1 MSINGLGHNDHARP
15 GGPFTH
21 AHGDDSAFIRLDRV
35 YKGHRVG
42 DGGVAA
48 LGGVSFD
55 VARGEFAAIVGPS
68 GAGKS
73 TILNLIGGVDTPTA
87 GLVSV
92 GGTDLSQLDTAGL
105 SAYRRWTVGF
115 LWQGTTKNLVPYLT
129 VAQNAELPLL
139 LAGVQSA
146 ASRRRRTID
155 LLELMGLARRAN
167 HRPAMLSGGEQQR
180 AGLVVAL
187 AHKPAV
193 VLADEPTAEI
203 DAEGADQVVQ
213 ALRAACT
220 EFGST
225 VFMATHDLIAASKTD
240 TTFRLID
247 GRVRGPAG
255 RASLDASGRITLPQA
270 AASLLGSAA
279 SEVEVE
285 LEGHEVRI
293 RRSQEPVAYQPAGSG
308 GRAARAVRSRTPAA
322 RTSDDTMTAAAAS
335 VTAPARVTAPASPGG
350 RAEAP
355 LLSATQIH
363 RRYGQG
369 GTSTVALQD
378 ASLHLAAGE
387 LVVVM
392 GPSGSGKSTLLGV
405 LGGFEAPDSG
415 SVMWRGQS
423 LADLPATEVAR
434 RRASEFGVVFQSLGL
449 FPALTARENVYLPL
463 LISGA
468 DPESA
473 AAAAARW
480 LRRLGLDDRA
490 EHRLFELSL
499 GQQQRVAVA
508 RALAPEPDI
517 VLADEP
523 TAELDHEAATVVIEA
538 LREVSLRG
546 GGVILASHDPHVLLA
561 ADRVVVVRAGRV
573 VAEGS
578 PGEVTEFLITD

>member
-1 MSINGLGHNDHARP
+1 MSINGLGHNGHARP
-15 GGPFTH
+15 GGPLTH

-35 YKGHRVG
+35 YKVHRVG
-42 DGGVAA
+42 DVGVAA

-92 GGTDLSQLDTAGL
+92 GGTDLSQLDNAGL

-146 ASRRRRTID
+146 ASRRRRITD

-240 TTFRLID
+240 STFRLID

-255 RASLDASGRITLPQA
+255 RVSLDSSGRITLPQA

-285 LEGHEVRI
+285 LEGDEVRI
-293 RRSQEPVAYQPAGSG
+293 RRSQETVAYQPAGSG
-308 GRAARAVRSRTPAA
+308 GRAARAVRSRAHSA
-322 RTSDDTMTAAAAS
+322 MTSDDTMAAAAAS
-335 VTAPARVTAPASPGG
+335 VAGSASVTAPSSPGG

-378 ASLHLAAGE
+378 ASLHLAACE

-468 DPESA
+468 DPDSSA
-473 AAAAARW
+473 AAAGRW
-480 LRRLGLDDRA
+480 LRRVGLEDRA

-508 RALAPEPDI
+508 RALAPDPDI

-523 TAELDHEAATVVIEA
+523 TAEMDHEAANVVIEA

-546 GGVILASHDPHVLLA
+546 GGVILASHDPRVLPV
-561 ADRVVVVRAGRV
+561 ADRVMVLRAGLL

-578 PGEVTEFLITD
+578 PGEVAEFLTTD

>member
-1 MSINGLGHNDHARP
+1 MRINGQGHDGHAWP

-21 AHGDDSAFIRLDRV
+21 ADGADSSFIRLDRV
-35 YKGHRVG
+35 YKVHRVG
-42 DGGVAA
+42 DVGVAA

-146 ASRRRRTID
+146 ASRRRRITD
-155 LLELMGLARRAN
+155 L
-167 HRPAMLSGGEQQR
+167 
-180 AGLVVAL
+180 
-187 AHKPAV
+187 
-193 VLADEPTAEI
+193 LADEPTAEI

-255 RASLDASGRITLPQA
+255 RASLDASGRITLPLA

-293 RRSQEPVAYQPAGSG
+293 RRSQEPVAYQPARSG
-308 GRAARAVRSRTPAA
+308 GRAARAVRSRAPSAM
-322 RTSDDTMTAAAAS
+322 TSDDTMAAAAAS
-335 VTAPARVTAPASPGG
+335 VTGSASVTSSPGG

-363 RRYGQG
+363 RRYGRSEEH
-369 GTSTVALQD
+369 TSELQSRSD
-378 ASLHLAAGE
+378 
-387 LVVVM
+387 LV
-392 GPSGSGKSTLLGV
+392 
-405 LGGFEAPDSG
+405 
-415 SVMWRGQS
+415 
-423 LADLPATEVAR
+423 
-434 RRASEFGVVFQSLGL
+434 
-449 FPALTARENVYLPL
+449 
-463 LISGA
+463 
-468 DPESA
+468 
-473 AAAAARW
+473 
-480 LRRLGLDDRA
+480 
-490 EHRLFELSL
+490 
-499 GQQQRVAVA
+499 
-508 RALAPEPDI
+508 
-517 VLADEP
+517 
-523 TAELDHEAATVVIEA
+523 
-538 LREVSLRG
+538 
-546 GGVILASHDPHVLLA
+546 
-561 ADRVVVVRAGRV
+561 
-573 VAEGS
+573 
-578 PGEVTEFLITD
+578 

>member
-1 MSINGLGHNDHARP
+1 MRINGQGHDGHARP

-21 AHGDDSAFIRLDRV
+21 AHGDDYAFIRLDRV
-35 YKGHRVG
+35 YKVHRVG
-42 DGGVAA
+42 DVGVAA

-146 ASRRRRTID
+146 ASRRRRITD

-255 RASLDASGRITLPQA
+255 RASLDASGRITLPHA

-308 GRAARAVRSRTPAA
+308 GRAVRAVRSRAPSAM
-322 RTSDDTMTAAAAS
+322 TSDDTMAAAAAS
-335 VTAPARVTAPASPGG
+335 VTGSASVTATSSPGG

-480 LRRLGLDDRA
+480 LRRLGLEDRA

-546 GGVILASHDPHVLLA
+546 GGVILASHDPHVLLV
-561 ADRVVVVRAGRV
+561 ADRVVVCRAGRL

-578 PGEVTEFLITD
+578 PGEMTEFLITD